1 MNKMRM
7 LQWFEWTTLYSLITI
22 DNDLFPNA
30 HVQSRLGVHLIQTIR
45 QMNHSSDQQQFSQF
59 ILNRLRISSALKQIL
74 KQCLTLTGD
83 DQELRAM
90 CFSLMD

>member
-7 LQWFEWTTLYSLITI
+7 LKWFEWTTLYSLITI
-22 DNDLFPNA
+22 DNEIFPNA
-30 HVQSRLGVHLIQTIR
+30 NVQSRLAVHLIQTIR

-59 ILNRLRISSALKQIL
+59 VINRLRISSALKQIL

-83 DQELRAM
+83 DQELHAM